1 MLLLNK
7 IINVINAT
15 SGIQKDAP
23 IKLLLGIK
31 NIVLHIKE
39 ADNNLKKMN
48 SFLPHPKFET
58 KNILP
63 ILFCGMNLKL
73 QNLTRCTKM
82 KGTKFYNRYS

>member
-23 IKLLLGIK
+23 RKFLLGIK

-39 ADNNLKKMN
+39 ADKNLN
-48 SFLPHPKFET
+48 
-58 KNILP
+58 
-63 ILFCGMNLKL
+63 
-73 QNLTRCTKM
+73 
-82 KGTKFYNRYS
+82 